1 MSKIAHKLTDLIGN
15 TPLLALENYCR
26 AKNINC
32 CILAKLECF
41 NPAGSAKDRIAYAM
55 ITEAETKG
63 ILKPG
68 GTIIEPTSGNTGIGL
83 ASVAAANGYRAILV
97 MPDTMSVERRNLLR
111 AYGAEIVLTPGALG
125 MQGSIDKALKLA
137 KEIPN
142 SFIPGQFDNP
152 ANPNAHYKTTGPEI
166 WRDTDG
172 NVDAFVAGIGTG
184 GTLSGTAKYLKEQN
198 PDILT
203 VGFEP
208 DASPLITKGQAGP
221 HQLQGIGANFIP
233 KNYNAEY
240 VDEVLA
246 ISAEEAFKACHDLA
260 KYEGLLVGITSGAAV
275 AAAVCIAQRP
285 ELTGKNIVALLP
297 DTGDRYL
304 STPGFIE

>member
-26 AKNINC
+26 AKNINAN
-32 CILAKLECF
+32 ILAKLECF

-55 ITEAETKG
+55 IMDAEANG
-63 ILKPG
+63 LLMPG

-83 ASVAAANGYRAILV
+83 ASVAAAKGYNAILV

-111 AYGAEIVLTPGALG
+111 AYGAEIVLTPGELG
-125 MQGSIDKALKLA
+125 MQGSIDKAMELA

-152 ANPNAHYKTTGPEI
+152 ANPEAHYRTTGPEI

-172 NVDAFVAGIGTG
+172 DVAAFVAGIGTG

-198 PDILT
+198 ANVLT

-208 DASPLITKGQAGP
+208 KTSPLITEGKAGA

-233 KNYNAEY
+233 KNYVSQY
-240 VDEVLA
+240 VDDVLT
-246 ISAEEAFKACHDLA
+246 ITAEEAFAACHELA

-275 AAAVCIAQRP
+275 AAAVRLSQRS
-285 ELTGKNIVALLP
+285 EFEGKNIVALLP